1 MQLFALTREIFLF
14 CQSHHIFLRVAF
26 IPGRRN
32 VLADSL
38 SRRGQVLE
46 TECMLSKPIFRQIHN
61 LIPRIQLDLFATS
74 RNNQLPLFVSPCPDD
89 QAWAVDAMSLGW
101 VGLFAYAYPPRNSEK
116 GARHE
121 LRRCS
126 GGSLLALSAMVP
138 DSVAVFWLN
147 FLWCSL
153 HTRGCYTSPPLDN
166 FPHEPEHASVT
177 RVDHIQ
183 RSLLQRGFF

>member
-101 VGLFAYAYPPRNSEK
+101 VGLFAYAYPPRILISEI
-116 GARHE
+116 
-121 LRRCS
+121 LRKVQDTNCVV
-126 GGSLLALSAMVP
+126 AL
-138 DSVAVFWLN
+138 VAPSWPSQPWFR
-147 FLWCSL
+147 
-153 HTRGCYTSPPLDN
+153 T
-166 FPHEPEHASVT
+166 
-177 RVDHIQ
+177 
-183 RSLLQRGFF
+183 LLQFSG